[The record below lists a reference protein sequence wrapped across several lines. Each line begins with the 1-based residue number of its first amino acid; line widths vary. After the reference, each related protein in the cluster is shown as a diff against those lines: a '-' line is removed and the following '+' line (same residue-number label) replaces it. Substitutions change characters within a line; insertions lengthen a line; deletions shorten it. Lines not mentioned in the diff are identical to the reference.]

1 MIDFFCCCW
10 FTYLLLVL
18 VAVSLRNQKVIIPQ
32 VPDIDAVSVAET
44 VSVPELRQFT
54 LCFEATKGNSD
65 DNDDW
70 KAFSYTDALLTELL
84 SFGKTTKGHFLSISG
99 RQCILKNA
107 LPRNAEFFTGTF
119 QQLCV
124 VWDSFSGTIG
134 IYAKS
139 TYHAVNC
146 PEISH
151 KVIPGDGR
159 LVPGSNS
166 NEVSSLNGDIYNF
179 RLWNFTMSAQTLA
192 NLSCD
197 VKGNI
202 VDWENEFWSIPTSA
216 LKAENNLSCGEYA
229 LPKPFCLFSPH
240 TSVLCWTYHIPRW
253 KKMRAFPWKKN
264 S

>member
-1 MIDFFCCCW
+1 M
-10 FTYLLLVL
+10 
-18 VAVSLRNQKVIIPQ
+18 SLRNQKVIIPQ
-32 VPDIDAVSVAET
+32 VPDVDAVSVSEA
-44 VSVPELRQFT
+44 VSVPELSQFT
-54 LCFEATKGNSD
+54 LCFEATKGSSD

-70 KAFSYTDALLTELL
+70 KVFSYTDAFSKESF

-99 RQCILKNA
+99 MQCILENA

-124 VWDSFSGTIG
+124 VGDSFSGSIG
-134 IYAKS
+134 VYAKN
-139 TYHAVNC
+139 TYHIVYC
-146 PEISH
+146 PDIFG
-151 KVIPGDGR
+151 KVVPGNGR
-159 LVPGSNS
+159 LVLGSNS

-179 RLWNFTMSAQTLA
+179 RLWNFTMNAQTLA

-229 LPKPFCLFSPH
+229 LPNLFAYFPPTLLHCVEH
-240 TSVLCWTYHIPRW
+240 TIYQHG
-253 KKMRAFPWKKN
+253 KKKKVPVKEKQLGLTFLRL
-264 S
+264 

>member
-1 MIDFFCCCW
+1 M
-10 FTYLLLVL
+10 VL

-32 VPDIDAVSVAET
+32 VPDMDAVSVAET

-139 TYHAVNC
+139 TYHIVNC

-159 LVPGSNS
+159 LVLGSNS

-202 VDWENEFWSIPTSA
+202 VDWENEFWSIPASA

-229 LPKPFCLFSPH
+229 LPKPFLLIFPPH
-240 TSVLCWTYHIPRW
+240 FCIVLNISHTKMEKNESIPV
-253 KKMRAFPWKKN
+253 KEK
-264 S
+264 

>member
-1 MIDFFCCCW
+1 M
-10 FTYLLLVL
+10 
-18 VAVSLRNQKVIIPQ
+18 SLRNQKVIIPQ
-32 VPDIDAVSVAET
+32 VPDVDAVSVAET
-44 VSVPELRQFT
+44 VSVPELSQFT
-54 LCFEATKGNSD
+54 LCFEATKGSSD

-70 KAFSYTDALLTELL
+70 KVFSYTDALSTEFF
-84 SFGKTTKGHFLSISG
+84 SFGKTTKGHFLSFSG
-99 RQCILKNA
+99 TQCILENA

-124 VWDSFSGTIG
+124 VADSFSGSVG

-139 TYHAVNC
+139 TYHIVYC
-146 PEISH
+146 PGIFG
-151 KVIPGDGR
+151 KVIPGNGR
-159 LVPGSNS
+159 LVLGSNS

-179 RLWNFTMSAQTLA
+179 RLWNFTMNAQTLA

-229 LPKPFCLFSPH
+229 LPNLFCLFSPH
-240 TSVLCWTYHIPRW
+240 ISALCWTYHIPAQ
-253 KKMRAFPWKKN
+253 KKMRFPVKEKQLGLTFLRL
-264 S
+264 